1 MLNVSIGVGAAE
13 GASLLRRGT
22 SWSGRP
28 PKIIL
33 GRIGV
38 SLGQP
43 AHCAQGAIL
52 SPHRPP
58 DYSPIFDYAYI
69 LAALFIAT
77 IAFHTHFI
85 ADVIDLFFII
95 VTGH

>member
-28 PKIIL
+28 PKFIL
-33 GRIGV
+33 GGIGF

-52 SPHRPP
+52 SPHVNLLRTPS
-58 DYSPIFDYAYI
+58 DIFIYSLQISA
-69 LAALFIAT
+69 
-77 IAFHTHFI
+77 
-85 ADVIDLFFII
+85 V
-95 VTGH
+95 

>member
-33 GRIGV
+33 VGIGF

-52 SPHRPP
+52 SPHALS
-58 DYSPIFDYAYI
+58 YFSI
-69 LAALFIAT
+69 LGVA
-77 IAFHTHFI
+77 HN
-85 ADVIDLFFII
+85 
-95 VTGH
+95 

>member
-33 GRIGV
+33 VGIGF

-52 SPHRPP
+52 RSHAPPEGMAPAYLVSAHR
-58 DYSPIFDYAYI
+58 
-69 LAALFIAT
+69 
-77 IAFHTHFI
+77 
-85 ADVIDLFFII
+85 
-95 VTGH
+95 G

>member
-33 GRIGV
+33 AGFGF
-38 SLGQP
+38 SLGQLP
-43 AHCAQGAIL
+43 TALTPHFRTRFGGLGVVL
-52 SPHRPP
+52 S
-58 DYSPIFDYAYI
+58 F
-69 LAALFIAT
+69 
-77 IAFHTHFI
+77 
-85 ADVIDLFFII
+85 V
-95 VTGH
+95 

>member
-13 GASLLRRGT
+13 GASVLRRVK
-22 SWSGRP
+22 SLSGRP

-33 GRIGV
+33 GTFGF

-52 SPHRPP
+52 RSREEE
-58 DYSPIFDYAYI
+58 
-69 LAALFIAT
+69 
-77 IAFHTHFI
+77 
-85 ADVIDLFFII
+85 
-95 VTGH
+95 

>member
-28 PKIIL
+28 PKFIL
-33 GRIGV
+33 GGIGF

-52 SPHRPP
+52 SPH
-58 DYSPIFDYAYI
+58 S
-69 LAALFIAT
+69 
-77 IAFHTHFI
+77 
-85 ADVIDLFFII
+85 I
-95 VTGH
+95 VTCHQE

>member
-1 MLNVSIGVGAAE
+1 MLKVSIGVGAAE

-22 SWSGRP
+22 SWYGRP

-33 GRIGV
+33 ARIGF

-52 SPHRPP
+52 SPHYLCTLGVSVNNGR
-58 DYSPIFDYAYI
+58 
-69 LAALFIAT
+69 L
-77 IAFHTHFI
+77 
-85 ADVIDLFFII
+85 DV
-95 VTGH
+95 G